1 MARHQLRDLVSLVKL
16 ASARTSERNREFGEL
31 ILCATVEAPEMGSS
45 CCFGGALGV
54 PPVRSAQAA
63 LVQCDN

>member
-1 MARHQLRDLVSLVKL
+1 MARHQLRDLVGLVKL
-16 ASARTSERNREFGEL
+16 ASARASERDREVGEL
-31 ILCATVEAPEMGSS
+31 VLCATVEAPEMGSS